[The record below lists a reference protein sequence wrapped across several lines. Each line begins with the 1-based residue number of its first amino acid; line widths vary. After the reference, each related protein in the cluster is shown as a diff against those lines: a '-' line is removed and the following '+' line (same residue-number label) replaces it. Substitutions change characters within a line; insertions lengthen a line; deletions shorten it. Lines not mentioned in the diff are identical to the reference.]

1 MDLSDRCRRL
11 LDRIADRLPP
21 DVLAEARSYGAG
33 GKWEAA
39 LILTGNTGVEVS
51 QEEEDLRNELLDE
64 LADAPQ
70 DEAPLERRRE
80 FLVQPS
86 HSQYYVGDW
95 DRDWYPELA
104 PLEEDLLISV
114 HAERHLI
121 QVITGM
127 YGFDLPLT
135 VEILD
140 AEPSADLAAWQE
152 VSEATAVL
160 TGPELYITSVDMNP
174 VDRFPLPAGPDQ
186 TSSYRVRVHATG
198 RAEAREAVHVSA
210 DKGDPLVERHLIQ
223 VWPAPFEPLKTWK
236 P

>member
-1 MDLSDRCRRL
+1 
-11 LDRIADRLPP
+11 
-21 DVLAEARSYGAG
+21 VH
-33 GKWEAA
+33 
-39 LILTGNTGVEVS
+39 
-51 QEEEDLRNELLDE
+51 
-64 LADAPQ
+64 
-70 DEAPLERRRE
+70 
-80 FLVQPS
+80 PS

-95 DRDWYPELA
+95 DCEYYPELA
-104 PLEEDLLISV
+104 PLEEDEFISV
-114 HAERHLI
+114 HADRHLI

-160 TGPELYITSVDMNP
+160 TGPELFITSVEINP

-198 RAEAREAVHVSA
+198 RAEAAKAVHVSA
-210 DKGDPLVERHLIQ
+210 SNGDPLIERHLIQ
-223 VWPAPFEPLKTWK
+223 VWPAPIEPLKTWK